1 MILKPGNSDHADN
14 LISGYTRAKT
24 KWREMA
30 AEYDERTRNSAGRST
45 RRQSNVSSLLRLC
58 RFFFLMIIITL
69 MTSSE
74 PGHSDQINENEG
86 SENS

>member
-1 MILKPGNSDHADN
+1 MILKPGNSDHVHK
-14 LISGYTRAKT
+14 LISGYTRAKK

-58 RFFFLMIIITL
+58 RFFLV
-69 MTSSE
+69 
-74 PGHSDQINENEG
+74 
-86 SENS
+86 